1 MLCKN
6 KLKLFIITKAC
17 KCLIIR
23 FLPYANTGVY
33 IVDIFYFLVNNI
45 NACKD
50 FRKILSIGILIIVS
64 F

>member
-6 KLKLFIITKAC
+6 KMKLFIITLPC
-17 KCLIIR
+17 NCLIIR
-23 FLPYANTGVY
+23 LLPYAYTRVY
-33 IVDIFYFLVNNI
+33 IVNMLYFLVNNI